1 MFVSVFTSKR
11 YEHELINVYSA
22 WDPVQLAK
30 VAKEMPNVLGNLFLR
45 ATSESIQSRA
55 RDGGNSTDF
64 STLDYGVGDAAEGL
78 ILKVRALKETMKTNM
93 EDTLVVADALE
104 QIFVVLREVR
114 LDQLTSTAT
123 LRLTTKQAN
132 VVFTQS
138 APWKKTASPEEV
150 HDISVLTLETLRVCG
165 ILLQP
170 FMPTKSSQ
178 LLDALGVPPDQRTLD
193 DAEYS
198 IGRVHLDDVVSG
210 FKLF

>member
-1 MFVSVFTSKR
+1 MSFHPGAVFQ
-11 YEHELINVYSA
+11 ELIDIYAA

-55 RDGGNSTDF
+55 REGGNSTDF
-64 STLDYGVGDAAEGL
+64 STLDYGTGDPAESL
-78 ILKVRALKETMKTNM
+78 ISKVRALKETMKTNM
-93 EDTLVVADALE
+93 EDTLVPAEALE
-104 QIFVVLREVR
+104 QIFVVLREVC
-114 LDQLTSTAT
+114 LDHPTSAIL
-123 LRLTTKQAN
+123 LRLTTTKQAN